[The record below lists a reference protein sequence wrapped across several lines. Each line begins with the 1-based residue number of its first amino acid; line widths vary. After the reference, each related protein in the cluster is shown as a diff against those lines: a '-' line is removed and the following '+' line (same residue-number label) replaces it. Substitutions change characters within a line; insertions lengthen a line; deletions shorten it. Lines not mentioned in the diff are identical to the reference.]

1 MTKQGDVI
9 TQEDRY
15 KGALPSTFQYGCASA
30 SYQIEGGFDEDGK
43 GPNVWDVAMKDMAEN
58 GNRACDSY
66 HLWKDDI
73 ELLKKYGCN
82 TYRFSISW
90 ARVKPLGGKGD
101 PVNEAGIKYYSDL
114 VCRSLLLHL
123 SRNPGSR

>member
-1 MTKQGDVI
+1 
-9 TQEDRY
+9 
-15 KGALPSTFQYGCASA
+15 
-30 SYQIEGGFDEDGK
+30 
-43 GPNVWDVAMKDMAEN
+43 MKDMAEN
-58 GNRACDSY
+58 GNKACDSY

-90 ARVKPLGGKGD
+90 ARVRPLGGKGD

-114 VCRSLLLHL
+114 VRLNL
-123 SRNPGSR
+123 

>member
-1 MTKQGDVI
+1 MTKQGDRI
-9 TQEDRY
+9 TQETRF
-15 KGALPSTFQYGCASA
+15 KAALPSTFQYGCASA
-30 SYQIEGGFDEDGK
+30 SYQIEGGYDEDGK

-66 HLWKDDI
+66 HLWKDDV

-90 ARVKPLGGKGD
+90 ARVNPLGGKDD

-114 VCRSLLLHL
+114 VRLHGWVA
-123 SRNPGSR
+123 RGTGGTG

>member
-1 MTKQGDVI
+1 MSSQGDII
-9 TQEDRY
+9 TKEARF
-15 KGALPSTFQYGCASA
+15 KAALPASFQYGCASA
-30 SYQIEGGFDEDGK
+30 SYQIEGGYDEDGK
-43 GPNVWDVAMKDMAEN
+43 GPNVWDVSMKDMAEN

-66 HLWKDDI
+66 HLWRDDV

-101 PVNEAGIKYYSDL
+101 PVNEAGIKYYSNL
-114 VCRSLLLHL
+114 VR
-123 SRNPGSR
+123 GSHRGVYPVLMD